1 MTNLSLIDAVPAVS
15 RRRRVMFRARIAQ
28 IRIEHIVLKDKLL
41 ETVEESIKLLRKQWY
56 EEVTEG
62 EIAAIKAAMVSG
74 PREIATHSGHWYN
87 CANGHPVSPLTHY
100 IPLPWLFGANLVIVC
115 NW

>member
-41 ETVEESIKLLRKQWY
+41 ETV
-56 EEVTEG
+56 
-62 EIAAIKAAMVSG
+62 
-74 PREIATHSGHWYN
+74 
-87 CANGHPVSPLTHY
+87 
-100 IPLPWLFGANLVIVC
+100 
-115 NW
+115 